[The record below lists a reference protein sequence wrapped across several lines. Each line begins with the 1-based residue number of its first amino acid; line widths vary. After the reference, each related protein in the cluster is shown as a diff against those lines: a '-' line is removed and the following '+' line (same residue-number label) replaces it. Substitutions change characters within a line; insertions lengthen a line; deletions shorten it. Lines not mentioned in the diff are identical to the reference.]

1 MKTKG
6 SKSPGE
12 LNGFLD
18 AGCHL
23 QGELHFEDT
32 FRVDGTLSGKAISE
46 GDLIVG
52 VGGEVDGEIQ
62 VGRLF
67 VSGTARGN
75 IKATRR
81 VEIAV
86 GAVVFADLVTPSLL
100 IEDGAE
106 FHGKCSM
113 SGKVDNNGLPTSSP
127 RASYSE
133 SGLLKDKTPGRANK
147 VS

>member
-1 MKTKG
+1 VKTKG
-6 SKSPGE
+6 GKNTGD

-18 AGCHL
+18 AGCRI

-32 FRVDGTLSGKAISE
+32 FRVDGSLSGKAVSE

-52 VGGEVDGEIQ
+52 TGGEVDGEIR

-86 GAVVFADLVTPSLL
+86 GAVVLADLVTPSLL

-113 SGKVDNNGLPTSSP
+113 GGKVEEKPVSNASP
-127 RASYSE
+127 QASYSE
-133 SGLLKDKTPGRANK
+133 SGRLKDKTPGRATR